1 MKPSGAFEINL
12 ATNSTTAVHV
22 ALAACYNKKE
32 LAETAKQ
39 TEVASNDAC
48 LKQAIDKA
56 AS

>member
-32 LAETAKQ
+32 LAETATQIK
-39 TEVASNDAC
+39 VASNDAC